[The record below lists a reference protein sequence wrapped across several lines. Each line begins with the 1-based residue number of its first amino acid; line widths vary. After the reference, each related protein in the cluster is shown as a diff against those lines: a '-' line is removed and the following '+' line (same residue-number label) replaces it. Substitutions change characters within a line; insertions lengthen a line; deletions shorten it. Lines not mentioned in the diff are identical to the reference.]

1 MRHIIAGLAVAIA
14 LSAAFALSAS
24 AQNTTRPYCI
34 RDGAGGS
41 GMWDCS
47 YYSMQQC
54 LASASG
60 TGGSCWENPN
70 YKGPKKKGAKA
81 PRSLPGGY

>member
-1 MRHIIAGLAVAIA
+1 MRYILAGLAVAGVLLGA
-14 LSAAFALSAS
+14 HAAG

-34 RDGAGGS
+34 RDGASGR

-54 LASASG
+54 LASARG
-60 TGGSCWENPN
+60 AGGSCWENPN
-70 YKGPKKKGAKA
+70 YQGPKRKGAKQPPRA
-81 PRSLPGGY
+81 PAGY

>member
-1 MRHIIAGLAVAIA
+1 MRHILAGLAVAVA
-14 LSAAFALSAS
+14 LLAAHAAS

-34 RDGAGGS
+34 RDGHGGP

-47 YYSMQQC
+47 YYSWQQC

-60 TGGSCWENPN
+60 AGGTCWENPN
-70 YKGPKKKGAKA
+70 YRGPKKKGATA
-81 PRSLPGGY
+81 PPRSQPRGYY